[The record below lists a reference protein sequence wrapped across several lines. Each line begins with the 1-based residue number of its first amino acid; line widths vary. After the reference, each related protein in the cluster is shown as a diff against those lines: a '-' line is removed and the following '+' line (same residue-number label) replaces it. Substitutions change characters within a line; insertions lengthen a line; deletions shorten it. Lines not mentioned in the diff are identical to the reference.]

1 MSITTVHY
9 VNESPTAITNLL
21 YRYAELMD
29 AGQLEACADL
39 FTHAR
44 VLLGDPAIGEP
55 PVVNRDGLVAVWRAM
70 VRIHEDGTPRTRHLV
85 ATPIIDV
92 DEEAGT
98 ATCRSTYTVFQQVGP
113 GPLQPVISGQ
123 YLDRFAKVDGSW
135 RFAERAYVMDLI
147 GDLSQHVIGDLP
159 NTSKDAGP
167 S

>member
-1 MSITTVHY
+1 MT
-9 VNESPTAITNLL
+9 EAPTAITNLL

-29 AGQLEACADL
+29 AGRLEDCAEL
-39 FTHAR
+39 FAHAR
-44 VLLGDPAIGEP
+44 VLLGNPALGEP
-55 PVVNRDGLVAVWRAM
+55 PVVDRDGLATTWRSM

-85 ATPIIDV
+85 ANPIIEV
-92 DEEAGT
+92 DEELGT
-98 ATCRSTYTVFQQVGP
+98 ATCRSTYTVFQQIGP
-113 GPLQPVISGQ
+113 GPLKPVISGR